1 MPSEIHS
8 FLAASSETGAAV
20 VEAEGAATGAV
31 VAGVP
36 VEGTV
41 DMLLATVPAEVS
53 VKVSV
58 VVVPAGLTWRV
69 SVTPAGVTLV
79 CVAPGG
85 PPAGF
90 VVVCVVACPSV

>member
-1 MPSEIHS
+1 MPSSMHW
-8 FLAASSETGAAV
+8 FLAASSETGATVGLAFD
-20 VEAEGAATGAV
+20 ATD
-31 VAGVP
+31 P
-36 VEGTV
+36 VG
-41 DMLLATVPAEVS
+41 VS

-58 VVVPAGLTWRV
+58 V
-69 SVTPAGVTLV
+69 VTPAGVTLV